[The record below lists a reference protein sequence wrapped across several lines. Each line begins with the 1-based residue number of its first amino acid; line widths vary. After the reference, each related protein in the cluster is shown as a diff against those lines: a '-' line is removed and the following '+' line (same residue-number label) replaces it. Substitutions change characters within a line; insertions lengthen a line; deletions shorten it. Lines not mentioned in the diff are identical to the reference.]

1 MYRKRLAV
9 AYLVIKGHNYL
20 LPLVLKM
27 NEEYGRKKAYD
38 SHGEPMSMK
47 PLVMLPMNVWS
58 PKFTEHSQ
66 TTRRGM
72 MPRAYR
78 LINVETSSMCDS
90 QMFE

>member
-47 PLVMLPMNVWS
+47 PLFMIASNECMVAKVHGTLTNNAKGNDAES
-58 PKFTEHSQ
+58 
-66 TTRRGM
+66 
-72 MPRAYR
+72 
-78 LINVETSSMCDS
+78 I
-90 QMFE
+90 